1 MDWEQQLGQYGE
13 IISGA
18 ISDRVAHEIAE
29 RTGFDTRVT
38 VLGHVQRGG
47 TPLPSDRI
55 LGSRFGVAAVEALR
69 NGHTD
74 VMTALRG
81 EEVVLVPLEEVAGKA
96 KRVPAELIRVANT
109 LA

>member
-1 MDWEQQLGQYGE
+1 VKAE
-13 IISGA
+13 I
-18 ISDRVAHEIAE
+18 EE

-47 TPLPSDRI
+47 SPVPADRI
-55 LGSRFGVAAVEALR
+55 LGSRFGVAAIDALAR
-69 NGHTD
+69 GESN

-81 EEVVLVPLEEVAGKA
+81 EEVVLVPLPEIAGKV
-96 KRVPAELIRVANT
+96 KRVPSELLRVARA